1 MRTLTLFI
9 ISLVLFVGSEA
20 LLTYLGYVQVYF
32 VVFFPVFAS
41 TSALALAPL
50 LFFLLP
56 LLSSLR
62 ASAESYSYEGPEA
75 GEKRTEGPKTETKFG
90 GFLMIG
96 PVPIVFGK
104 GVSGKVLIVLALLM
118 IVLIIS
124 WFVLTK

>member
-1 MRTLTLFI
+1 
-9 ISLVLFVGSEA
+9 LVLFIGSEA
-20 LLTYLGYVQVYF
+20 LLAYLGYVQVYF
-32 VVFFPVFAS
+32 IVFFPVFVS

-62 ASAESYSYEGPEA
+62 PRTESYSYEEFEA
-75 GEKRTEGPKTETKFG
+75 DEKGTERSRLKTDTKFG

-96 PVPIVFGK
+96 PVPIIFGK
-104 GVSGKVLIVLALLM
+104 GLSGKVLIILALLM

-124 WFVLTK
+124 WFIFTK